1 MCDFS
6 LEMYRTRLAR
16 EGETY
21 TTARFPSGT
30 IGLAPMSGDATPVCV
45 PYDTCL
51 TLEDIPQ
58 ELQTSLPA
66 RVREEVTFVRL
77 EQGPYRDGVKFASG
91 VEISLQR
98 LGPGVRAT
106 VTALLE
112 NMARVRHNRE
122 AALI

>member
-21 TTARFPSGT
+21 KTARFPSGT
-30 IGLAPMSGDATPVCV
+30 IGLAPMGGDSTPVCV

-58 ELQTSLPA
+58 ELQSSLPA
-66 RVREEVTFVRL
+66 HAREEVTFVRL

-91 VEISLQR
+91 AEISLQR

-112 NMARVRHNRE
+112 NMARASRVG
-122 AALI
+122 AFT

>member
-30 IGLAPMSGDATPVCV
+30 IGLAPMSGDSTPVCV

-51 TLEDIPQ
+51 VLEDIPQ
-58 ELQTSLPA
+58 ELQRSLPVRA
-66 RVREEVTFVRL
+66 REDVTFVRM
-77 EQGPYRDGVKFASG
+77 EQGPYRDGVKFANG
-91 VEISLQR
+91 AEISLQR

-112 NMARVRHNRE
+112 NMARASRV
-122 AALI
+122 AAFT

>member
-30 IGLAPMSGDATPVCV
+30 IGLAPISGDATPVCV

-51 TLEDIPQ
+51 TLEDISP
-58 ELQTSLPA
+58 ELQSSLPVRA
-66 RVREEVTFVRL
+66 REEVTFVRL

-112 NMARVRHNRE
+112 NMARNAR
-122 AALI
+122 

>member
-21 TTARFPSGT
+21 KTARFPSGT
-30 IGLAPMSGDATPVCV
+30 IGLAPMGGDATPVCV
-45 PYDTCL
+45 PYDTQL
-51 TLEDIPQ
+51 ILEDIPQ
-58 ELQTSLPA
+58 DLQDHLPA
-66 RVREEVTFVRL
+66 KAREEVSFVRL
-77 EQGPYRDGVKFASG
+77 EQGPYRDGVRFKNG
-91 VEISLQR
+91 REISLQR

-106 VTALLE
+106 VTMLLE
-112 NMARVRHNRE
+112 NAARAARA

>member
-30 IGLAPMSGDATPVCV
+30 IGLAPAGGDATPVCV
-45 PYDTCL
+45 PYDTSL
-51 TLEDIPQ
+51 TLEGIPSD
-58 ELQTSLPA
+58 LQSTLPIHA
-66 RVREEVTFVRL
+66 REEVTFVRL
-77 EQGPYRDGVKFASG
+77 EQGPYQDGVKFASG
-91 VEISLQR
+91 AEISLQR

-112 NMARVRHNRE
+112 TRARHTSQ
-122 AALI
+122 AAFI

>member
-30 IGLAPMSGDATPVCV
+30 IGLAPMSGDSTPVCV

-51 TLEDIPQ
+51 VLEDIPQ
-58 ELQTSLPA
+58 ELQRSLPVRA
-66 RVREEVTFVRL
+66 REDVTFVRM
-77 EQGPYRDGVKFASG
+77 EQGPYRDGVKFSNGA
-91 VEISLQR
+91 EISLQR

-112 NMARVRHNRE
+112 NMARASRV
-122 AALI
+122 AAFT

>member
-16 EGETY
+16 EGEAY
-21 TTARFPSGT
+21 TTTRFPSGT
-30 IGLAPMSGDATPVCV
+30 IGLAPTGGDATPVCV

-51 TLEDIPQ
+51 TLEDIPSD
-58 ELQTSLPA
+58 LQHTLPA
-66 RVREEVTFVRL
+66 RAREEVTFVRL
-77 EQGPYRDGVKFASG
+77 EQGPYRDGVKFANG

-106 VTALLE
+106 VTAVLE
-112 NMARVRHNRE
+112 TMARRASE

>member
-16 EGETY
+16 EGEAY
-21 TTARFPSGT
+21 TTTRFPSGT
-30 IGLAPMSGDATPVCV
+30 IGLAPTCGDATPVCV
-45 PYDTCL
+45 PYDTRL

-58 ELQTSLPA
+58 ELQSSLA
-66 RVREEVTFVRL
+66 ILAREEVTFVRL
-77 EQGPYRDGVKFASG
+77 EQGPYRDGIKFANG
-91 VEISLQR
+91 AEISLQR

-112 NMARVRHNRE
+112 NMARHARE
-122 AALI
+122 AAVI